1 MLMQTIGNSTNNL
14 NFGMAVKIS
23 PEAKKYIKTNFN
35 DRQLNELDKI
45 IENQKNNKYDILIS
59 TKNKDVSTGW
69 KDNGKT
75 WGQVFKKVEYLVAS
89 VKEREFKKGIL
100 TSDISTIKKAEKYSN
115 KLQNGEKLDVDKIL
129 NKAETF
135 TNKLNT
141 QA

>member
-1 MLMQTIGNSTNNL
+1 MQIIGNSTNNL

-35 DRQLNELDKI
+35 DRQLNKLDKI

-69 KDNGKT
+69 KYNGKA
-75 WGQVFKKVEYLVAS
+75 WIQVFKKVEYLVAS

-141 QA
+141 EA